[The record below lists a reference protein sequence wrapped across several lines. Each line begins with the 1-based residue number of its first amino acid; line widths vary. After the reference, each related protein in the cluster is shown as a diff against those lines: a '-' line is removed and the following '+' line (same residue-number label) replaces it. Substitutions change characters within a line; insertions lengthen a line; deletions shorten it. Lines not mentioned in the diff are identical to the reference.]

1 NLTKMK
7 GGHCHRTVTL
17 LFFVLRSVT
26 YVTSHID
33 SSVSSQ
39 ISTEGWDALT
49 HHGRPLYCTSCHKL
63 LSLRIVSG
71 IFIIY
76 LFYEMT
82 FAQEPSEDFNYLPT
96 KYSHMRDFFLHID
109 TRRHQRD
116 NLKPKEWQYEG
127 IPIELTNQNGIDN
140 ENTAAD
146 LTTTPKLVLDRRYR
160 RIYNPDE
167 VATIEEFPY
176 MAALLVNNELWCG
189 AVIIDTDKVLTA
201 AHCLQLQYN
210 NRFFR
215 EYVKMLTVRV
225 GSSNA
230 TAGGE
235 VLRVSEIFFH
245 PNYKPQTL
253 EFNYAVLKLHKNLT
267 FGRKDPY
274 IEKIPFARDK
284 VVPVDNKVTFLGWGS
299 VLGIN
304 GAGGQV
310 LLQKVTLPVY
320 DLADCQE
327 VYGKELVTRTNFCAG
342 FITVPKNVC
351 NHDAGGPAVMDG
363 MLIGV
368 LSFSS
373 KRCDQ
378 TDQPAVFSTVGAIA
392 SWLDDLGQKKVHL
405 RSLMQ

>member
-1 NLTKMK
+1 ME

-17 LFFVLRSVT
+17 LFFVLHSVT

-39 ISTEGWDALT
+39 ISTE
-49 HHGRPLYCTSCHKL
+49 
-63 LSLRIVSG
+63 
-71 IFIIY
+71 
-76 LFYEMT
+76 
-82 FAQEPSEDFNYLPT
+82 
-96 KYSHMRDFFLHID
+96 D

-116 NLKPKEWQYEG
+116 NLKPKDWQYEG

-146 LTTTPKLVLDRRYR
+146 LTTTPVTQPTTPKLVLDRRYR

-267 FGRKDPY
+267 FGRSDPY

-405 RSLMQ
+405 R

>member
-1 NLTKMK
+1 MTEGRCRRILIFTFLVM
-7 GGHCHRTVTL
+7 H
-17 LFFVLRSVT
+17 SMT

-39 ISTEGWDALT
+39 ISAE
-49 HHGRPLYCTSCHKL
+49 
-63 LSLRIVSG
+63 
-71 IFIIY
+71 
-76 LFYEMT
+76 
-82 FAQEPSEDFNYLPT
+82 N
-96 KYSHMRDFFLHID
+96 
-109 TRRHQRD
+109 TRRHNARNNVETQD
-116 NLKPKEWQYEG
+116 WQYEG
-127 IPIELTNQNGIDN
+127 LPIEYPNRKDFDGANHDVELTM
-140 ENTAAD
+140 AATQA
-146 LTTTPKLVLDRRYR
+146 TTTKLVLDRRYR

-189 AVIIDTDKVLTA
+189 GVIIDKDKVLTA

-225 GSSNA
+225 GSTNA
-230 TAGGE
+230 TSGGE
-235 VLRVSEIFFH
+235 LLRVSEIFFH

-267 FGRKDPY
+267 FGRRDPY
-274 IEKIPFARDK
+274 IEKITFARDK
-284 VVPVDNKVTFLGWGS
+284 VVPVDNKIMFLGWGS
-299 VLGIN
+299 VLGVS

-310 LLQKVTLPVY
+310 LLQKVVLPVY
-320 DLADCQE
+320 DSADCQE
-327 VYGKELVTRTNFCAG
+327 IYGKDLVTRTNFCAG
-342 FITVPKNVC
+342 YITLPKNVC

-363 MLIGV
+363 VLIGV

-378 TDQPAVFSTVGAIA
+378 ADQPAVFSTVGAIA
-392 SWLDDLGQKKVHL
+392 TWLDGLGQSKVQL
-405 RSLMQ
+405 RALLQ